1 MIEIKARTVKI
12 GKNEIIRDSELLAK
26 NGEITVLIG
35 RNGSGKTSLLRR
47 IFSTRGGTSDV
58 SVLFD
63 GTPSTSLTPREISK
77 KASLLPQLLPGV
89 DISVLELASIGREP
103 YSGAF
108 GRLSKSDTEIV
119 KQALCT
125 LGIEHLAD
133 RRVRTLSGGERQL
146 AFFASVL
153 AKDTKN
159 IILDEPDSAL
169 DPRTARTLFAAIKK
183 KKSEGAAILAVMHD
197 LTRAAAVA
205 DKIYILDGGKISP
218 PLTPEQLKASGDAER
233 IFGLRPL
240 SATDGECEYTVFV

>member
-1 MIEIKARTVKI
+1 MIELNLKSVKI
-12 GKNEIIRDSELLAK
+12 GRKEIIKDSRLLARD
-26 NGEITVLIG
+26 GEITVLIG

-47 IFSTRGGTSDV
+47 IFSTRGGTSGI
-58 SVLFD
+58 SVFFD

-108 GRLSKSDTEIV
+108 GRLSKSDEEIV
-119 KQALCT
+119 ASALSQ
-125 LGIEHLAD
+125 LGIEHLKD
-133 RRVRTLSGGERQL
+133 RSVGTLSGGERQL
-146 AFFASVL
+146 AFFASAL
-153 AKDTKN
+153 AKDTKS
-159 IILDEPDSAL
+159 IILDEPDASL
-169 DPRTARTLFAAIKK
+169 DPRTARTLFAAIEK

-240 SATDGECEYTVFV
+240 SVADGECEYTVFV

>member
-1 MIEIKARTVKI
+1 MIELNLKSVKI
-12 GKNEIIRDSELLAK
+12 GRKEIIKDSRLLARD
-26 NGEITVLIG
+26 GEITVLIG
-35 RNGSGKTSLLRR
+35 RNGSGKTSILRR
-47 IFSTRGGTSDV
+47 IFSTRGGTSDILV
-58 SVLFD
+58 YFD
-63 GTPSTSLTPREISK
+63 GIPSASLTPREISK
-77 KASLLPQLLPGV
+77 KASLLPQLLPDVG
-89 DISVLELASIGREP
+89 ISVLELASLGREP

-169 DPRTARTLFAAIKK
+169 DPRTARTLFAAIEK